1 MTNIKDYDN
10 VLHVGNIYLV
20 SKTSDQSS
28 KHVFFDTK
36 KCFSQNYCDHIT
48 FSSNLSNNKIMET
61 SHHNHKIDQ
70 NIIMLE

>member
-1 MTNIKDYDN
+1 MTKINDYDN
-10 VLHVGNIYLV
+10 VLHVPVGNIYLV

-48 FSSNLSNNKIMET
+48 FFQQS
-61 SHHNHKIDQ
+61 
-70 NIIMLE
+70 